1 MRFVVATF
9 LFAMGIS
16 YGAVADT
23 LPPDIK
29 ILLDKESALN
39 DRCRG
44 GSGDDPQTQ
53 KYCDQRDETFGQL
66 KSKGW
71 CYGPDEAPGYQ
82 KSWRKC
88 QAAGSE
94 VNNSPPKT
102 QAADP
107 YADQYEKDKVEH
119 YKQHRSAFLESI
131 QKLYFAVGCKV
142 LPDEGS
148 ILPFVNAKSTL
159 LNYEAL
165 NSHLVD
171 DKVSG
176 MMRGAAHT
184 GMDQSSQPGACDYW
198 HQHPDE
204 VFRLRQVVEA
214 VTRSTL
220 R

>member
-1 MRFVVATF
+1 MRFMVALF

-16 YGAVADT
+16 FGSIADP
-23 LPPDIK
+23 LPPDVK
-29 ILLDKESALN
+29 ALLDKEAGLN

-44 GSGDDPQTQ
+44 GSSDDPQTQ
-53 KYCDQRDETFGQL
+53 KYCDQRDEAFNQL
-66 KSKGW
+66 KLKGW

-82 KSWRKC
+82 KSWRQC
-88 QAAGSE
+88 PAAGPAT
-94 VNNSPPKT
+94 NNTQPKT
-102 QAADP
+102 QPADP
-107 YADQYEKDKVEH
+107 YADQYEKDKMEH

-142 LPDEGS
+142 FPDEGS
-148 ILPFVNAKSTL
+148 IMPFVNAKSAFL
-159 LNYEAL
+159 HYEAL

-176 MMRGAAHT
+176 LMRGSAHA
-184 GMDQSSQPGACDYW
+184 GMDQASQPSACDYW

-204 VFRLRQVVEA
+204 VFRMRQIVEA